1 MCYTNKILN
10 DFLLKLFFKGVF
22 FVFVFR
28 KCLLLLLLF
37 IPVSSLISQNVYDEF
52 LKKENRL
59 GGLAELVLVEGGV
72 MNMGSEDGY
81 SIEQPVHSVE
91 LGSFWVM
98 TTEVTQKLWK
108 KVNRKNPSKIKGNL
122 RPVDSVTWYDAVEF
136 CNNLSEL
143 DNLEPCYTI
152 YKKEKDKSNTNSHD
166 KKKWVV
172 VCNFNNNGYR
182 LLTEA
187 EWEYAA
193 RGGSFSEGFRYS
205 GGDDP
210 KEISWYKR
218 TSRRLSHTVGDK
230 QSNELGIYD
239 MSGNISEWCW
249 DRFSPVYYRK
259 SPTINPRGAE
269 KSSFRALRGG
279 NWSLSSKYITVY
291 SRSFQ
296 GADNQNALIGFRIGR
311 SYIE

>member
-1 MCYTNKILN
+1 
-10 DFLLKLFFKGVF
+10 
-22 FVFVFR
+22 
-28 KCLLLLLLF
+28 
-37 IPVSSLISQNVYDEF
+37 
-52 LKKENRL
+52 
-59 GGLAELVLVEGGV
+59 
-72 MNMGSEDGY
+72 MGSEDGY

-136 CNNLSEL
+136 CNALSKL

-193 RGGSFSEGFRYS
+193 RGGSFSEGFQYS
-205 GGDDP
+205 GGDNP

-218 TSRRLSHTVGDK
+218 TSRRLSHNSGDK
-230 QSNELGIYD
+230 KA
-239 MSGNISEWCW
+239 MSS
-249 DRFSPVYYRK
+249 VYM
-259 SPTINPRGAE
+259 I
-269 KSSFRALRGG
+269 
-279 NWSLSSKYITVY
+279 
-291 SRSFQ
+291 
-296 GADNQNALIGFRIGR
+296 
-311 SYIE
+311 